1 MSFRP
6 EPPVNHLSPLSYAK
20 DSLCRLINQDASE
33 WTMIEVAVDS
43 GACDTVM
50 PLSSC
55 SSIPTVSS
63 NQSKAGMSYEVA
75 DGNKNPN
82 LGERKCLMLTPGCH
96 FPKKIIFQVADVHKP
111 LLSVTRAADAGFDCL
126 LGKEGGCLI
135 PQAGG
140 ERVPIRRKGNL
151 YVMTCWVRAEP
162 TGFSRHP

>member
-1 MSFRP
+1 
-6 EPPVNHLSPLSYAK
+6 
-20 DSLCRLINQDASE
+20 
-33 WTMIEVAVDS
+33 MIEVIVDS

-55 SSIPTVSS
+55 SSIPAVPS

-75 DGNKNPN
+75 DGGEIPN

-111 LLSVTRAADAGFDCL
+111 LLSATRAADAGFDCL
-126 LGKEGGCLI
+126 LGKVGGELI

-140 ERVPIRRKGNL
+140 EHVPIRKKGNL
-151 YVMTCWVRAEP
+151 YVMTGLFKAESA
-162 TGFSRHP
+162 GFSRHP